1 MTTVA
6 WDGKTLA
13 ADSQTTTGSIRG
25 TAAKIAKSR
34 DGFLVAGSGDWCVIK
49 TWINWVL
56 DGMPSDKQ
64 PDHCKESNIIVI
76 DPRGHAT
83 VFEDVA
89 VALPVPRKQWAIG
102 SGSDLALGAMAMGA
116 DARTA
121 VKVAAKFDVYTGGRI
136 VVLTPG
142 KAT

>member
-13 ADSQTTTGSIRG
+13 ADSQATMGSLRC
-25 TAAKIAKSR
+25 TVVKIARSR
-34 DGFLVAGSGDWCVIK
+34 TGFLAAGAGEINSIVPWLRWVERGLKPDEQPDSLHDKSHVIIVDPKGRAYTFEGSTTRLPLRAKFWALGSG
-49 TWINWVL
+49 
-56 DGMPSDKQ
+56 M
-64 PDHCKESNIIVI
+64 E
-76 DPRGHAT
+76 
-83 VFEDVA
+83 
-89 VALPVPRKQWAIG
+89 
-102 SGSDLALGAMAMGA
+102 LALGAMAMGA

-142 KAT
+142 AK